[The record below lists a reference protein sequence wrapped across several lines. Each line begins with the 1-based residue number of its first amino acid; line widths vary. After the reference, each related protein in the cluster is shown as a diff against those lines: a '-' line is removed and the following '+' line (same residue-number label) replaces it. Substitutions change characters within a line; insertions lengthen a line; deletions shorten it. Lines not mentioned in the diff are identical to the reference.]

1 MALVTGIEI
10 NKTCWCIVVVPLVI
24 LNGLAFY
31 KLWCTK
37 TVRAIPNEWGSAYDQ
52 MWDLSNFT
60 RIKMV
65 YNKVAEIAGPE
76 TNVTFSGE
84 EQLCKL
90 KTELLSGGKL
100 HLLKNCTIA
109 NLTEMEKRSLYHF
122 LHLTIR
128 CD

>member
-37 TVRAIPNEWGSAYDQ
+37 TLRALPNEW
-52 MWDLSNFT
+52 DLSKFT
-60 RIKMV
+60 HVKMV
-65 YNKVAEIAGPE
+65 YNKVAKIAGPE
-76 TNVTFSGE
+76 TNATFSGE

-90 KTELLSGGKL
+90 KRDLLSGDEL
-100 HLLKNCTIA
+100 HLLENCTIA
-109 NLTEMEKRSLYHF
+109 NLTEMEK
-122 LHLTIR
+122 
-128 CD
+128 

>member
-1 MALVTGIEI
+1 M
-10 NKTCWCIVVVPLVI
+10 VVPLVV

-37 TVRAIPNEWGSAYDQ
+37 TVRAIPNEWGSAYAQ
-52 MWDLSNFT
+52 KWDLSNFT
-60 RIKMV
+60 LVKMV

-76 TNVTFSGE
+76 TNATFSGE

-90 KTELLSGGKL
+90 KRDLLSGDE
-100 HLLKNCTIA
+100 LLLLENCTIA
-109 NLTEMEKRSLYHF
+109 NLTEMEKRSLYRF
-122 LHLTIR
+122 LHLTTS